1 MPTYFKQ
8 SIIDVGPG
16 SIRVFCLSYDNIA
29 NALLQMTNFQI
40 CNKKIMA
47 TTWNRKINAVHKHA
61 TMSNTQIKHVGI
73 VTSTIH
79 KTTHLMAKYL
89 PGSV

>member
-47 TTWNRKINAVHKHA
+47 TT
-61 TMSNTQIKHVGI
+61 
-73 VTSTIH
+73 
-79 KTTHLMAKYL
+79 
-89 PGSV
+89 